1 MKEEALLS
9 EIASAIGLEF
19 SEETVLQMLKIA
31 EFGVSAENLARIIE
45 DVRTEVA
52 GAKKNL

>member
-31 EFGVSAENLARIIE
+31 EFGVSAENFARIVE
-45 DVRTEVA
+45 DIKTEVA
-52 GAKKNL
+52 RAKKNL